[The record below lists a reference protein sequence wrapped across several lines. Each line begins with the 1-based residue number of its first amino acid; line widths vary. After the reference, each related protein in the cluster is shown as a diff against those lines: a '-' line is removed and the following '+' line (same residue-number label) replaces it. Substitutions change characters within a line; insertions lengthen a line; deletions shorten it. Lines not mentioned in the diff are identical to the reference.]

1 MNGSQTGWGSSY
13 RNPKFLERF
22 RSPESSKSQGSWW
35 SSPFQKGKE
44 KTVGYCWLRLTLS
57 DEAQRSGFPHWNAA
71 IWDVP
76 RHFCNLILPFV
87 GVSKTLLYPGSPRPS
102 KKVVAHFWM
111 IKIWFFKKKQ
121 STWWNPTTF
130 NGLLTSRAYLAS
142 YFTIQRWVQ
151 THSWTSFIKI
161 SKKGMAIHRIWF
173 SELRFMPCPAF
184 FWVGNRSKTCGASAW
199 NLQLNKN
206 PGLWWRYFFE
216 DDSGTFQPVE
226 QWKKGPWLVRL
237 FWGIILP
244 NYIGIIINH
253 YKDPY

>member
-1 MNGSQTGWGSSY
+1 MVI
-13 RNPKFLERF
+13 PF
-22 RSPESSKSQGSWW
+22 SKRQRKDCWILLAEVDVIWW
-35 SSPFQKGKE
+35 STE
-44 KTVGYCWLRLTLS
+44 ERV
-57 DEAQRSGFPHWNAA
+57 PHWNAA

-111 IKIWFFKKKQ
+111 IKIWFTKKKQ

-184 FWVGNRSKTCGASAW
+184 F
-199 NLQLNKN
+199 
-206 PGLWWRYFFE
+206 GLATVPRHAVQAH
-216 DDSGTFQPVE
+216 GTFNSTKILGCDGDIFLRMTPVLSNQLSNE
-226 QWKKGPWLVRL
+226 KRDPGWLGFFGGL
-237 FWGIILP
+237 YYPII
-244 NYIGIIINH
+244 
-253 YKDPY
+253 

>member
-57 DEAQRSGFPHWNAA
+57 DEAQRSGFRTGTQRFGMFPGIFVTWSFLLLEY
-71 IWDVP
+71 P
-76 RHFCNLILPFV
+76 KPFYTQEV
-87 GVSKTLLYPGSPRPS
+87 QDPQKKSSPIFGWLKFDS
-102 KKVVAHFWM
+102 Q
-111 IKIWFFKKKQ
+111 KKKQ

-184 FWVGNRSKTCGASAW
+184 F
-199 NLQLNKN
+199 
-206 PGLWWRYFFE
+206 GLATVPRHAVQAH
-216 DDSGTFQPVE
+216 GTFNSTKILGCDGDIFLRMTPVLSNQLSNE
-226 QWKKGPWLVRL
+226 KRDPGWLGFFGGL
-237 FWGIILP
+237 YYPII
-244 NYIGIIINH
+244 
-253 YKDPY
+253 